1 MHLPSRSYLPSRSFL
16 PRRHLLGAAL
26 ALAAC
31 ALPSAHAQGDFPV
44 KPIRLIVPFATGGVT
59 DTSAR
64 VVAEKLGQVLGQQVV
79 VDNRPGAAGNI
90 GSQMVAQA
98 EPDGYTLLL
107 GYDGTLVINPLVYA
121 KIPFDPVKDFVPVG
135 KIGDA
140 ILIVVVNPKVAATNF
155 AELQTVAKSTAGG
168 LSFGSA
174 GTGSTTHIAG
184 EMLHQRTGMPL
195 THVPYKGGGQAM
207 GDLVGGTLP
216 MLFTAVAG
224 AMPFI
229 KGNQIR
235 PIAVASRQRA
245 PSLPDVPTFIEAG
258 LKDFEFNSWVSILA
272 PARTPK
278 PVVDKLNQALQ
289 KVLTA
294 PEMRER
300 LSMLG
305 IVATPGTSQDHAQE
319 IVRDLEKN
327 KAVVKAAAIRIE

>member
-1 MHLPSRSYLPSRSFL
+1 MPVRHHPFS
-16 PRRHLLGAAL
+16 PRRRLLAVAL
-26 ALAAC
+26 ALSAGV
-31 ALPSAHAQGDFPV
+31 LPTAHAQGGYPS
-44 KPIRLIVPFATGGVT
+44 KPIRLIVPFATGGVS

-64 VVAEKLGQVLGQQVV
+64 IVAEKLGQQLGQQVV
-79 VDNRPGAAGNI
+79 VDNKPGAAGNI
-90 GSQMVAQA
+90 GTQMVAAA

-107 GYDGTLVINPLVYA
+107 GYDGTLVINPNVYA
-121 KIPFDPVKDFVPVG
+121 KVPFDPVKDLTPVG

-140 ILIVVVNPKVAATNF
+140 VLIVVVNPKLGATNL
-155 AELQTVAKSTAGG
+155 AELQAVAKSTPGG

-174 GTGSTTHIAG
+174 GTGSTTHLAG

-216 MLFTAVAG
+216 MLYTAVAG

-235 PIAVASRQRA
+235 PIAVSSRQRV

-258 LKDFEFNSWVSILA
+258 LKDFEFNSWVSLMA

-278 PVVDKLNQALQ
+278 PVIDKLNQALN

-305 IVATPGTSQDHAQE
+305 IVATPGTPQDHAQE
-319 IVRDLEKN
+319 IMRDLEKN
-327 KAVVKAAAIRIE
+327 KAVVKTAAIKIE